1 MESNLKKKLKVGD
14 NLKSGRGTWD
24 FGGDVSKT
32 FVEHAKKSIMGY
44 EEGHKII
51 CKLSDF
57 FCKENNTILD
67 IGVSTGELLK
77 KMVKHNNHKKN
88 LKYIGI
94 DNQKNM
100 IAKAK
105 SEIKNRAVR
114 LEVSDIT
121 KKKLPKNEFTISYY
135 TLQFIPPKYRQKV
148 FDNIYSSL
156 SWGGGFVMFEKV
168 RGSDAR
174 FQDIMSNLYV
184 NFKTEMGFSA
194 SEILGKAE
202 SIKGVLEPFST
213 DGNIGLLKR
222 AGFVDVMSIYKN
234 ICFEGFFCIK

>member
-14 NLKSGRGTWD
+14 NLKSGRGSWD

-32 FVEHAKKSIMGY
+32 FVEHAKKSIIGY

-57 FCKENNTILD
+57 FCKDNNTILE

>member
-1 MESNLKKKLKVGD
+1 
-14 NLKSGRGTWD
+14 
-24 FGGDVSKT
+24 
-32 FVEHAKKSIMGY
+32 
-44 EEGHKII
+44 
-51 CKLSDF
+51 
-57 FCKENNTILD
+57 
-67 IGVSTGELLK
+67 
-77 KMVKHNNHKKN
+77 
-88 LKYIGI
+88 
-94 DNQKNM
+94 
-100 IAKAK
+100 
-105 SEIKNRAVR
+105 
-114 LEVSDIT
+114 
-121 KKKLPKNEFTISYY
+121 
-135 TLQFIPPKYRQKV
+135 
-148 FDNIYSSL
+148 
-156 SWGGGFVMFEKV
+156 MFEKV

>member
-1 MESNLKKKLKVGD
+1 MKKKIRVGD

-24 FGGDVSKT
+24 FGGKVSKT
-32 FVEHAKKSIMGY
+32 FVEHAKKSIIGY
-44 EEGHKII
+44 EEGHEII

-57 FCKENNTILD
+57 FCKEDNTILD
-67 IGVSTGELLK
+67 IGASTGELLK
-77 KMVKHNNHKKN
+77 KMIKHNNHKKK
-88 LKYIGI
+88 LKYIGV
-94 DNQKNM
+94 DNQRSMITKARSQLKKNT
-100 IAKAK
+100 
-105 SEIKNRAVR
+105 AVK
-114 LEVSDIT
+114 LKVSDIT
-121 KKKLPKNEFTISYY
+121 KHKLPKNEFTISYY
-135 TLQFIPPKYRQKV
+135 TLQFIPPKFRQKV
-148 FDNIYSSL
+148 FDNIYASL

-184 NFKTEMGFSA
+184 NFKTEMGFSP